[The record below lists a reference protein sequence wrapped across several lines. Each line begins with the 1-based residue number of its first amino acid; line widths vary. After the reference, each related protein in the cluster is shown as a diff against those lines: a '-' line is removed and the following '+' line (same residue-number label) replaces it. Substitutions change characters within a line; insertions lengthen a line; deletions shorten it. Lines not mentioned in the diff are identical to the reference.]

1 MKFTFIPGIV
11 AINLQENC
19 IHYVRRGLEH
29 VNKYWNPYLI
39 MYKFLCSYLLETI
52 KVFINKPESLGI
64 DRTISVLETH
74 RPGPDLTASY
84 N

>member
-1 MKFTFIPGIV
+1 
-11 AINLQENC
+11 
-19 IHYVRRGLEH
+19 
-29 VNKYWNPYLI
+29 
-39 MYKFLCSYLLETI
+39 MYKFLCSYLLEII

-64 DRTISVLETH
+64 ERTISVLETH